1 MRHSPRAFTH
11 ARIIFR
17 PKRQRGRRIGFF
29 SSAVLI
35 GLCWGTHSARAS
47 ESKKSPQKITEELKE
62 LQKKSGKTP
71 SFRVSFEQQVFSAL
85 RKKTTRSTGELIF
98 SQPLKFR
105 WEIKSPNKEVYV
117 NNGEWFWKYVERTKH
132 AVRMPANAGELDFLD
147 VIFKLDN
154 LQNKFTIKNV
164 TQMSDLD
171 GKPVVPC
178 PTNNTCILL
187 EPLQESGQKN
197 IELAINRTNG
207 FVSAVRIGFR
217 NGNRTLIG
225 FSSFTEDKVSADTF
239 EFTPPPGTAVDKR

>member
-1 MRHSPRAFTH
+1 MRQSPRAFTH
-11 ARIIFR
+11 ARILFR
-17 PKRQRGRRIGFF
+17 PTQKRGRGIGLF
-29 SSAVLI
+29 STAALI
-35 GLCWGTHSARAS
+35 GLSSVNHSARAS
-47 ESKKSPQKITEELKE
+47 ENNRSPQKITEELKE
-62 LQKKSGKTP
+62 LQKKAGKTP

-85 RKKTTRSTGELIF
+85 RKKTNRSAGELIF

-105 WEIKSPNKEVYV
+105 WEIKSPNKEIYV

-147 VIFKLDN
+147 VIFKLDR
-154 LQNKFTIKNV
+154 LQNKFTIKKLA
-164 TQMSDLD
+164 QMSDLD
-171 GKPVVPC
+171 GKPVKPC

-187 EPLQESGQKN
+187 EPLQESSQKN
-197 IELAINRTNG
+197 IELAINRANG

-225 FSSFTEDKVSADTF
+225 FSSFKEDKVSADTF